1 MKTTSKLLSMLLLVA
16 MCLSLMGGAAYAEGL
31 ATLGGAADTANS
43 GMDISGTISGLA
55 PVSGDDSS
63 SNGSNSGSNNM
74 NSILQMPGEEELSID
89 DELLGLDS
97 ISGIETYSSTQHPW
111 LIGTRVFP
119 SLGAALGQANS
130 GDTIKVNADVELTE
144 SVTINK
150 NVTIDLSDNDG
161 SHTLSLNGKS
171 IFISGNAVVT
181 FSNGTIANGSS
192 DIAVV
197 DSGSTLRLT
206 GITAGDPNFGGD
218 GKIQIYNDCHFNKD
232 PNQEDMADGFTPDG
246 GGNTG
251 TYVARIGS
259 VYYKTVAEAIGAAN
273 EGDTVTFITDT
284 SVSEDIDANGVNF
297 SGKNNITL
305 DLGGN
310 GLILHGSCMDNANI
324 RINGAVVLGYD
335 NFTLNNSNLTLG
347 SGTSISNDGVTLNG
361 GSITINGGTV
371 SKLTANNA
379 TVNMSSGTIESL
391 TAGNSTLNISGGTVN
406 GFTATAGNERAI
418 TGGQWKVDATQLEA
432 FKNAIANNYEAVAG
446 NPYYTVRKIG
456 DSGNVGDFKYAV
468 YGSPYT
474 RNSSNPVYVDISHQS
489 ENSKY
494 YIATNYNGTGN
505 TALSTNNYSL
515 VSNVYG
521 NYNYRLTL
529 STSYLNSLS
538 NGTYYLF
545 VLHNN
550 QTTRMGS
557 FVVNGSGDIINGDV
571 AVWPVNENTWYSGD
585 PMLAFYYK
593 PSINSSGIE
602 IDGWT
607 VPGIDWANNNMG
619 TLKLGTSLLSNLS
632 RGWHTLTI
640 NTDYGRASCEFYIGA
655 TLRPVDTDKHV
666 TGSSKNLQFVCSDP
680 ISRVWVGGTELTNYN
695 YNEYFSLSNSRKTI
709 TLSAKF
715 LNARTAGETY
725 TLTVQTDNGDQPSC
739 TFQILTR
746 AQASSSPRT
755 GDDSNLAL
763 WAAVLLVSGGAAIA
777 VLPRLRKHEN

>member
-1 MKTTSKLLSMLLLVA
+1 MKTTSKLISMLLLVA

-63 SNGSNSGSNNM
+63 SNGSNNV
-74 NSILQMPGEEELSID
+74 NSISQLPGTEESSTD

-97 ISGIETYSSTQHPW
+97 ISGIETYSAQGYNW
-111 LIGTRVFP
+111 VVGTNVYAT
-119 SLGAALGQANS
+119 LGEALNAVSS
-130 GDTIKVNADVELTE
+130 GGTIKVNANVELSE
-144 SVTINK
+144 SVTIGK
-150 NVTIDLSDNDG
+150 NVTIDLKG
-161 SHTLSLNGKS
+161 YTLTLNGNQLYVA
-171 IFISGNAVVT
+171 SGATLNLQ
-181 FSNGTIANGSS
+181 NGTVINSDKALANVDGYLNLYSITASS
-192 DIAVV
+192 ASF
-197 DSGSTLRLT
+197 SGSATSSSNPCR
-206 GITAGDPNFGGD
+206 
-218 GKIQIYNDCHFNKD
+218 IQIYNDCNFSGSVPDSKYMAPGFNSD
-232 PNQEDMADGFTPDG
+232 DN
-246 GGNTG
+246 GNTSV
-251 TYVARIGS
+251 YVARIGS
-259 VYYKTVAEAIGAAN
+259 VYYKTAAEAINAAKSG
-273 EGDTVTFITDT
+273 ETVTFITDT
-284 SVSEDIDANGVNF
+284 SEAKDIDANGAVINN
-297 SGKNNITL
+297 KNITL

-310 GLILHGSCMDNANI
+310 GLILYGSCITGSNVT
-324 RINGAVVLGYD
+324 INGTVVRGYSG
-335 NFTLNNSNLTLG
+335 FTINNTNLTLG
-347 SGTSISNDGVTLNG
+347 SGTSISNEGVTLNG

-371 SKLTANNA
+371 SNLWINQDAKL
-379 TVNMSSGTIESL
+379 NMSSGTISSL
-391 TAGNSTLNISGGTVN
+391 GVNAGTLNVSGGTVDSLVVAN
-406 GFTATAGNERAI
+406 GASLPRAI
-418 TGGQWKVDATQLEA
+418 TGGQWKFDAGQLSA
-432 FKNAIANNYEAVAG
+432 FQNAIANNYEAVAG

-489 ENSKY
+489 SNGYWVSTNSN
-494 YIATNYNGTGN
+494 ANGAVKLG
-505 TALSTNNYSL
+505 TNNYSL
-515 VSNVYG
+515 VNNVYG
-521 NYNYRLTL
+521 NYNYRFTL

-545 VLHNN
+545 VVYNN

-640 NTDYGRASCEFYIGA
+640 NTDYGRASCDFYIGA

>member
-1 MKTTSKLLSMLLLVA
+1 MKTTSKLISMLLLVA

-97 ISGIETYSSTQHPW
+97 ISGIETYSAQGYNW
-111 LIGTRVFP
+111 VVGTNVYATL
-119 SLGAALGQANS
+119 SEALNAVSS
-130 GDTIKVNADVELTE
+130 GGTIKVNANVELSE
-144 SVTINK
+144 SVTIGK
-150 NVTIDLSDNDG
+150 NVTIDLGGYQLNLNDKSLVVSAEVIFKNG
-161 SHTLSLNGKS
+161 SIKNGKS
-171 IFISGNAVVT
+171 
-181 FSNGTIANGSS
+181 
-192 DIAVV
+192 DIAIVN
-197 DSGSTLRLT
+197 SGSTLHLT
-206 GITAGDPNFGGD
+206 GISANDPVFGGD
-218 GKIQIYNDCHFNKD
+218 GSVKIYNGCSFWKD
-232 PNQEDMADGFTPDG
+232 PDPKYMADGFTPDG
-246 GGNTG
+246 DGNTG

-259 VYYKTVAEAIGAAN
+259 VYYKTAAEAINAAKSG
-273 EGDTVTFITDT
+273 ETVTFITDT
-284 SVSEDIDANGVNF
+284 SEAKDIDANGAVINN
-297 SGKNNITL
+297 KNITL

-310 GLILHGSCMDNANI
+310 GLILHGSCITGSNVT
-324 RINGAVVLGYD
+324 INGTVVRGYD
-335 NFTLNNSNLTLG
+335 GFTINNTNLTLG

-371 SKLTANNA
+371 SSLWINQDAKL
-379 TVNMSSGTIESL
+379 NMSSGTISSL
-391 TAGNSTLNISGGTVN
+391 GVNAGTLNVSGGTVDSLVVAN
-406 GFTATAGNERAI
+406 GASLPRAI
-418 TGGQWKVDATQLEA
+418 TGGQWKFDAGQLSA
-432 FKNAIANNYEAVAG
+432 FQNAIANNYEAVAG

-489 ENSKY
+489 SNGYWISTNSN
-494 YIATNYNGTGN
+494 ANGAVKLG
-505 TALSTNNYSL
+505 TNNYSL
-515 VSNVYG
+515 VNNVYG
-521 NYNYRLTL
+521 NYNYRFTL
-529 STSYLNSLS
+529 GTSYLNSLS

-545 VLHNN
+545 VVYNN